1 MKILLI
7 GEYSGVH
14 TTIAK
19 KLKESEEYDINII
32 HDGDGY
38 KNFKPDILIKTEG
51 KVFNNR
57 VLRKFYA
64 LYKLLLNFFGLTGA
78 FKILKYRKE
87 LRKLKNYDVVQLI
100 NPIFL
105 SGFGAWIN
113 LIIFFYLRK
122 NNKKIVLLAVGDD
135 TAWVKACLYKKI
147 EYSFFDRMNVKNIL
161 KFLPTL
167 FHLYSPAYYLLNKYV
182 VRNSDVIVAGVYDY
196 YLAYYGEYDNLVYIP
211 LSIEINSDIVPFK
224 FNGYPIKIFHGWQL
238 GRDFKKGNDIFD
250 RAILKLKDNFLDKI
264 DYQIVSNVSY
274 NEYIKLFNDSIIF
287 IDQCYSMDKGINAL
301 LGMAHAKVVLSGN
314 DDVLEKYDSN
324 VKKSLINALPDEN
337 EIYAELE
344 KLIKNPKLLEYYSEN
359 AYDYVNKNHNI
370 SHNIVKFIEVWRA

>member
-19 KLKESEEYDINII
+19 KIKESKEYDINII

-38 KNFKPDILIKTEG
+38 KNFKPDILIKIEG

-105 SGFGAWIN
+105 SGFGAWVN
-113 LIIFFYLRK
+113 LLIFFYLRR

-182 VRNSDVIVAGVYDY
+182 VKNSDVIVAGVYDY
-196 YLAYYGEYDNLVYIP
+196 YLAYHGEHDNLVYIP
-211 LSIEINSDIVPFK
+211 LSIEIDRDFIPFK
-224 FNGYPIKIFHGWQL
+224 FSGYPIKIFHGWQL
-238 GRDFKKGNDIFD
+238 GRELKKGNDIFD
-250 RAILKLKDNFLDKI
+250 KAILKLKKNYQDKV
-264 DYQIVSNVSY
+264 DYQIVSNVPY
-274 NEYIKLFNDSIIF
+274 AEYIRLFNDSIIF
-287 IDQCYSMDKGINAL
+287 IDQCYSMGKGINAL
-301 LGMAHAKVVLSGN
+301 LGMSNSKVVFSGN
-314 DDVLEKYDSN
+314 EKNLEIYNSKIKD
-324 VKKSLINALPDEN
+324 SLINALPDESQIYFELEN
-337 EIYAELE
+337 LVNNPHLLEIY
-344 KLIKNPKLLEYYSEN
+344 SRN
-359 AYDYVNKNHNI
+359 AYAYAYEYHNI
-370 SHNIVKFIEVWRA
+370 DKNIFRFIEMWRG